1 MSLDIKSSMA
11 KKQSMDNHEQYPTAP
26 SVYTIDI

>member
-11 KKQSMDNHEQYPTAP
+11 KKHMDNHEQYPTAP
-26 SVYTIDI
+26 SVYTTDV